1 MLKRPTNLCG
11 ERLDGLEVEVV
22 VQMQVVEV
30 LSVDQQIEHVV
41 ALSADLQ
48 PHLHPVQLG
57 GLEELGGLE
66 GTEQVPGGKEHSN
79 TRWLETCREHGC
91 RTSAGGSEAHLFFW
105 ALGGLCLRA
114 LRT

>member
-22 VQMQVVEV
+22 VQMKVVEV
-30 LSVDQQIEHVV
+30 LTMDQQIEHVV

-48 PHLHPVQLG
+48 PHLHPVQFG

-66 GTEQVPGGKEHSN
+66 GTEQVPGGERTQQYTEVRDTSQ
-79 TRWLETCREHGC
+79 TRMSTGC
-91 RTSAGGSEAHLFFW
+91 SEAHLFFW

-114 LRT
+114 LST